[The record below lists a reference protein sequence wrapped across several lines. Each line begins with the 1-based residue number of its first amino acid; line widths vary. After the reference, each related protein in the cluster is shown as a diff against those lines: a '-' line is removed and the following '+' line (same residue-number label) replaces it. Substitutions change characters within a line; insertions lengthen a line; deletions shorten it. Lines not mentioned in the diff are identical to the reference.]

1 MRHQHIIN
9 HVVFAKQRRI
19 FENHILTV
27 DQSISNYAVTGNY
40 DIICSFVFSEE
51 GKNTCIDYTFKG
63 GIILECQ
70 TDLSDLLHTIDLSGS
85 VIIVKDDR
93 DISNSMHEP
102 FICTTQDLDLVDI
115 LKQEIILSIPLVP
128 KKDTNTC
135 KKQKK
140 PSYYGKLE
148 NVIEEKK
155 NPFDILKSLK

>member
-9 HVVFAKQRRI
+9 HVVFAKQRRV

-27 DQSISNYAVTGNY
+27 EESISNYVVKGNY

-51 GKNTCIDYTFKG
+51 GRNTCIDYTFKG
-63 GIILECQ
+63 EITLECQ
-70 TDLSDLLHTIDLSGS
+70 TDLSDLPHTIDLDGS
-85 VIIVKDDR
+85 VILVKDDR
-93 DISNSMHEP
+93 QAQNSTRAP
-102 FICTTQDLDLVDI
+102 YNCTTQDLDLVDI
-115 LKQEIILSIPLVP
+115 LKEEIILSIPLVP

-140 PSYYGKLE
+140 PSYYGELE

>member
-19 FENHILTV
+19 FDNHKLTV
-27 DQSISNYAVTGNY
+27 DESISNYAIKGNY
-40 DIICSFVFSEE
+40 DIICSFAFSEE
-51 GKNTCIDYTFKG
+51 GRNTCIEYTFKG
-63 GIILECQ
+63 GIKLECQ
-70 TDLSDLLHTIDLSGS
+70 NDLSDLLHNIDISGS

-93 DISNSMHEP
+93 DTSDSKHEP
-102 FICTTQDLDLVDI
+102 FICATQDLDLVDI

-140 PSYYGKLE
+140 PSYYGELE

-155 NPFDILKSLK
+155 NPFDILKNLK